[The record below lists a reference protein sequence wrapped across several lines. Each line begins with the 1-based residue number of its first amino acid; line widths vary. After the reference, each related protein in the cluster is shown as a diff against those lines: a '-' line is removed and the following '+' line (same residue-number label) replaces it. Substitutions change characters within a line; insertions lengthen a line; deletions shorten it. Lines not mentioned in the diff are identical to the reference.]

1 MNSLETIHFIQ
12 ESYRKLLNT
21 MARPGVI
28 EKLEDNFSKECN
40 WIDFLF
46 GTYSIMKMLLDTET
60 SFNIFSLEENKNE
73 NIINGLTGAKIKD
86 TNESD
91 FIFVS
96 LDKRENIKEAIKNA
110 NIGDLINPE
119 KGATIFIEVK
129 DINKGIKVKLKGPG
143 ILGEKNIFLP
153 LESSLIHMRNEK
165 VSEYPTGIDLVFI
178 DKEGNILSIPRT
190 TKILEVCI

>member
-1 MNSLETIHFIQ
+1 MRGLGTIHFIQ

-21 MARPGVI
+21 MARPGIV
-28 EKLEDNFSKECN
+28 EKLEDNFSKECE

-60 SFNIFSLEENKNE
+60 SFKVFSLEEEKNA
-73 NIINGLTGAKIKD
+73 NIINGLTGANIKD
-86 TNESD
+86 VYESD

-96 LDKRENIKEAIKNA
+96 LDKNECVDEVIKSLKV
-110 NIGDLINPE
+110 GDLINPE
-119 KGATIFIEVK
+119 KGATLIIEVK
-129 DINKGIKVKLKGPG
+129 NIYKGIEVKLKGPG
-143 ILGEKNIFLP
+143 ILGEKNISLP
-153 LESSLIHMRNEK
+153 MKESWINLRNEK

-178 DKEGNILSIPRT
+178 DIEGNILSIPRT

>member
-96 LDKRENIKEAIKNA
+96 LDKRENIKDAIKNA

-165 VSEYPTGIDLVFI
+165 VSEYPNGIDLVFI
-178 DKEGNILSIPRT
+178 DKEGNSLSIPRT

>member
-165 VSEYPTGIDLVFI
+165 VSEYPNGIDLVFI

>member
-28 EKLEDNFSKECN
+28 EKLEDNFSKECE

-60 SFNIFSLEENKNE
+60 SFKIFSLEENKNA

-96 LDKRENIKEAIKNA
+96 LDKREDIEEAIKNA
-110 NIGDLINPE
+110 SIGDLINPE
-119 KGATIFIEVK
+119 KGATIFIEVE

-153 LESSLIHMRNEK
+153 IESSLIHMRNEK